1 MRCSNLPGHFVTVG
15 MGDAFGVPA
24 APAGTEQRR
33 AMVTLELIAAKNNF
47 GKDGPIEPTMV
58 NRVS

>member
-1 MRCSNLPGHFVTVG
+1 MHLACQRL
-15 MGDAFGVPA
+15 
-24 APAGTEQRR
+24 PAGTEQRM
-33 AMVTLELIAAKNNF
+33 AMVTLDLIAAKNNF